1 MFVSALV
8 LLDECWLPKRS
19 RFSKYFFIK
28 CVRFNLGSQRFILEN
43 DIGIPRGGGAKIRKC
58 WIWILNLQML
68 HINLRVNM
76 SIVSLV
82 ELMHGGRCC
91 NLSASAE
98 ATHRGPGA
106 RHTKA

>member
-43 DIGIPRGGGAKIRKC
+43 DIGIPRGGRGEDSQVLDLDTQFADVTYKFKSQHVHC
-58 WIWILNLQML
+58 FP
-68 HINLRVNM
+68 
-76 SIVSLV
+76 
-82 ELMHGGRCC
+82 GRA
-91 NLSASAE
+91 NA
-98 ATHRGPGA
+98 RG
-106 RHTKA
+106 